1 MPRNHLMSRD
11 NLKNIKA
18 LVSQA
23 SAVIITVSFTGNSRI
38 NHLIDILRA
47 ALNNTDSSYATFF
60 I

>member
-1 MPRNHLMSRD
+1 MSRD